1 MVAFVKPQPSYPMAI
16 VRQIL
21 SEKGETIWKVK
32 EATIVYDALQLMADQ
47 NIGSVLV
54 MSEEDALV
62 GIFSERDYARKVV
75 LRGKR
80 SAETQVHEV
89 MSGSPQSITPD
100 TRLETCMQM
109 MTEHRFRHLPVV
121 ENEQLIGVISIG
133 DIVKA
138 IIRNQREVIQEMES
152 YIQGQPGF

>member
-1 MVAFVKPQPSYPMAI
+1 MAI

-21 SEKGETIWKVK
+21 SDKGEQIWKVK
-32 EATIVYDALQLMADQ
+32 EDTIVYDALQLMAEQ

-54 MSEEDALV
+54 MDQEDSLV

-75 LRGKR
+75 LQGKR
-80 SAETQVHEV
+80 SAETQVREV
-89 MSGSPQSITPD
+89 MSGSPVSITPD

-109 MTEHRFRHLPVV
+109 MTDKRFRHLPVV
-121 ENEQLIGVISIG
+121 ENNQLAGVISIG

-138 IIRNQREVIQEMES
+138 VIRNQREVIQEMEG
-152 YIQGQPGF
+152 YIQGQPGL